1 MNDDS
6 DDEDGLIKIRNG
18 SMSPTAGGAKRG
30 GRGRSPQQP
39 SQKFATLQQP
49 ERRSYA
55 LINKANYFHADEVK
69 FFDDEK
75 RRELYDNFV
84 NSRPINAH

>member
-6 DDEDGLIKIRNG
+6 EDEDGLFKIRNG
-18 SMSPTAGGAKRG
+18 SMSPTSGGAMRG

-55 LINKANYFHADEVK
+55 LINKANHFHADEVK

-75 RRELYDNFV
+75 RRELFDNFV
-84 NSRPINAH
+84 NSKSINAH